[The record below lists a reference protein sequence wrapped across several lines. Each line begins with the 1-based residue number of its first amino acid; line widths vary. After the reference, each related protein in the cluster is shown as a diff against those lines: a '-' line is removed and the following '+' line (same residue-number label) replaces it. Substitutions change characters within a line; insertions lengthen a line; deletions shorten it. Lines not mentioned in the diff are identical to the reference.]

1 MERSDGIWL
10 NKFISESGLC
20 SRREADKF
28 IEKGLVLVN
37 KIKAKK
43 GDQVFVGDKV
53 QVNGMELEP
62 REKEE
67 IIFIALNKPVG
78 VVSTTEKNIRNNI
91 IDYV

>member
-53 QVNGMELEP
+53 QVNGIMEQSVQDFR
-62 REKEE
+62 RE
-67 IIFIALNKPVG
+67 FADV
-78 VVSTTEKNIRNNI
+78 NNL
-91 IDYV
+91 VR